1 MDQEELT
8 EKELLEIQYEIDY
21 ERMDEILEYLYKYH
35 PYFYNVHWI
44 HPCKALELLDQLGKY
59 DWEPELVAPRET
71 VRDYTHILN
80 TFFLKG
86 FACKK
91 TVNQLHSLFENEIDR
106 CSLLR
111 FKKNI

>member
-1 MDQEELT
+1 MDQEEIS

-21 ERMDEILEYLYKYH
+21 ERMDEILEYLYKCH
-35 PYFYNVHWI
+35 PYFYNIHWI
-44 HPCKALELLDQLGKY
+44 HPCKALKLLDQLGKY
-59 DWEPELVAPRET
+59 DWNPELVAPRET
-71 VRDYTHILN
+71 IRDYVHILN

-86 FACKK
+86 FACER
-91 TVNQLHSLFENEIDR
+91 TVNQLHSLFENEIDK